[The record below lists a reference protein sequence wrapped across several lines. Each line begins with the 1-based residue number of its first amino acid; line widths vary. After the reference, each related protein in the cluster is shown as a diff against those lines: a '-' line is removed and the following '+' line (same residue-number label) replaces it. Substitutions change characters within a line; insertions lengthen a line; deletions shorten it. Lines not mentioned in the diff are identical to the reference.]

1 MAENSLQLP
10 CLGRLFQLGMLY
22 DCNSDQPISEITL
35 WDLETLKK
43 HKSCATK
50 FTSHQEILDSDT
62 LNEKY
67 NYLDITGDFKLSC
80 LAGLVKVSGSAG
92 FLKDN
97 VSSLKQVRVCFKYCS
112 NSKYEELDIDQLKD
126 IPCTHNTPATHV
138 VTGISYGADVIF
150 VFDYNLQKHEERQ
163 EIITFMK
170 NIVENLPFMH
180 VDTSG
185 NIKCNLEALNK
196 EKVDKIRCKLY
207 TDMRLESNPTTLQD
221 AIKAYRLLVE
231 QSSAKNNLLPK
242 KVWLHSLKILK
253 KKAFHN
259 HIEISASPI
268 IAIQSVI
275 ENLNALELKTDDLKA
290 NDTTVTFIVFQKELN
305 RYAACISQYKIG
317 LLHEVGALLPLVR
330 SGKKFESDL
339 INSMQKYSNS
349 IFSTTELDKW
359 LDSKQKEINVL
370 KGYLRGVEEVKHAFL
385 TDQLDEVTS
394 DLEYSYVV
402 CFEFN
407 VCGKHDE
414 YLEQLYAFSQSRQLR
429 SNQLKSKQ
437 PWYKNNTTRGKIKS
451 ELMKFKTFYEANK
464 NAPGTKYLL
473 THNIEE
479 EATEGAT
486 MCLYD
491 EGLREIFTPPDKC
504 AKPELIA
511 KSHDSLQIKWDQ
523 PHHGEITNYTIYY
536 NDNISSSWVK
546 ITTTNTNTMASITN
560 LQPDTEYR
568 FKVCANCKVG
578 IGEESI
584 LSDVFKTKYHISN
597 AVEEFKTHGKC
608 VKVGNPSIF
617 LIPSTLAHAYTSVNT
632 KQDNNPY
639 EQYLLTKTENITI
652 AKYDIG
658 QRKTFFTP
666 GSEKVLM
673 ILGATGCGKTTLI
686 NSMVNYLFG
695 TKFED
700 DFRLQLISEKTG
712 KSQAHSQTRC
722 ITSYTIY
729 KMEGFKL
736 SYPLTIVDTPGY
748 GDTEGIHRD
757 KIITQQIHAFFSQSG
772 EHGIDHLD
780 GVGFVAQSALARL
793 TQTQEYIFDSILS
806 LFGKDVKQNIFIM
819 VTFAD
824 AEEPPVMHAIRKAKI
839 GYKTYYKFNNSAV
852 FADKNCSGK
861 NFSSL
866 YWEMGYKSFE
876 EFFTKFSCSKE
887 VSLTCTRNVLDERKK
902 LDATVFAIQR
912 KIELGVAKLE
922 ELEQEKKVLYEHE
935 AKINASK
942 KFTYEIIMTKQRK
955 LNLKPGTYVT
965 NCVNCSFTCHYPC
978 YILDDKEK
986 FSCYAMEN
994 QYDKDTKCR
1003 VCTGH
1008 CHWSYHFNNG
1018 YRFEL
1023 YEETETRTSDEL
1035 KEKYQEGIEG
1045 RKTAQAMVDNIK
1057 RNINVT
1063 REDVKR
1069 KMKTVQSC
1077 LEKLDKIALRTNP
1090 LTEEDYIKMLIQS
1103 EEDQKRPGY
1112 LDRIKF
1118 YQEALQGAQIVSI
1131 AKGSTKQ
1138 SIMGEKYKHLMRAS
1152 K

>member
-1 MAENSLQLP
+1 MAVNSLQLP
-10 CLGRLFQLGMLY
+10 CLGRLFHLGMLY

-80 LAGLVKVSGSAG
+80 LAGLVKVSGSAE
-92 FLKDN
+92 FLKDD
-97 VSSLKQVRVCFKYCS
+97 VSSLKKVRVCFKYCS
-112 NSKYEELDIDQLKD
+112 NSKYEELDINNLKD
-126 IPCTHNTPATHV
+126 IPCIHSTPATHV
-138 VTGISYGADVIF
+138 VTGISYGADAIF
-150 VFDYNLQKHEERQ
+150 VFDYKMQKHEERQ
-163 EIITFMK
+163 EIITFIK
-170 NIVENLPFMH
+170 TIAKNLPFMH

-207 TDMRLESNPTTLQD
+207 TDMHLKSNPTTLQD

-231 QSSAKNNLLPK
+231 QTTTKNNLLPK
-242 KVWLHSLKILK
+242 KVWLHSLKIFK
-253 KKAFHN
+253 NKAFHN
-259 HIEISASPI
+259 HVEISACSI
-268 IAIQSVI
+268 TAVQSVI
-275 ENLNALELKTDDLKA
+275 ENLNALELKIDDLKA
-290 NDTTVTFIVFQKELN
+290 DDTTVTFTVFQKELN
-305 RYAACISQYKIG
+305 RFAAYISQYKIG
-317 LLHEVGALLPLVR
+317 LLHEVGVLLPLVR
-330 SGKKFESDL
+330 SGKKFDSDL
-339 INSMQKYSNS
+339 INSVQKYSNS
-349 IFSTTELDKW
+349 IFSTTELNKW
-359 LDSKQKEINVL
+359 LDSKQTEINVI
-370 KGYLRGVEEVKHAFL
+370 KGYLRGVEEVEHAFL

-394 DLEYSYVV
+394 DLEYGYVV

-407 VCGKHDE
+407 VCGKRDE

-429 SNQLKSKQ
+429 SDQLKSEK
-437 PWYKNNTTRGKIKS
+437 PWYKNNTTKAKIRS
-451 ELMKFKTFYEANK
+451 ELKKFKTFYEANK
-464 NAPGTKYLL
+464 NLPGTKYLL
-473 THNIEE
+473 THNTEE

-486 MCLYD
+486 ICLYD

-504 AKPELIA
+504 DKPKLIA
-511 KSHDSLQIKWDQ
+511 ESHDSLEIKWDQ
-523 PHHGEITNYTIYY
+523 PRYGEITNYTIYY
-536 NDNISSSWVK
+536 NDNISSSWTK
-546 ITTTNTNTMASITN
+546 ITTNNTSTMASITN
-560 LQPDTEYR
+560 LQPDTEYC
-568 FKVCANCKVG
+568 FKVCANCKLG

-584 LSDVFKTKYHISN
+584 LSDVFRTKHHISN
-597 AVEEFKTHGKC
+597 AVEEFKTYGKC
-608 VKVGNPSIF
+608 IKVGNPSIF
-617 LIPSTLAHAYTSVNT
+617 LIPSTLAHTSGNT
-632 KQDNNPY
+632 KDNNPY
-639 EQYLLTKTENITI
+639 EQYLLAKTENIPI
-652 AKYDIG
+652 AKYIIG
-658 QRKTFFTP
+658 PKKTFFTP

-673 ILGATGCGKTTLI
+673 ILGATGSGKTTLI

-695 TKFED
+695 VTFED
-700 DFRLQLISEKTG
+700 DFRLQLISENTG
-712 KSQAHSQTRC
+712 KSQAHSQTTC

-729 KMEGFKL
+729 KMKGFKL
-736 SYPLTIVDTPGY
+736 PYPLTIVDTPGFD
-748 GDTEGIHRD
+748 DTRGIQRD
-757 KIITQQIHAFFSQSG
+757 KIISKQIHTFFSQSG

-780 GVGFVAQSALARL
+780 GVGFVVQAALARL
-793 TQTQEYIFDSILS
+793 TSTQQYIFDSILS

-819 VTFAD
+819 ITFAD
-824 AEEPPVMHAIRKAKI
+824 AEEPPVMHSIKKI
-839 GYKTYYKFNNSAV
+839 DKNFKTYYKFNNSAV
-852 FADKNCSGK
+852 FADKI
-861 NFSSL
+861 SSDNKYFTAL
-866 YWEMGYKSFE
+866 FWEMGYKSFE

-922 ELEQEKKVLYEHE
+922 ELEKEKKVLYEHE
-935 AKINASK
+935 AKINANK
-942 KFTYEIIMTKQRK
+942 KFTYEITMTKQRK

-965 NCVNCSFTCHYPC
+965 NCVNCNFTCHYPC

-994 QYDKDTKCR
+994 QHDKDTKCGA
-1003 VCTGH
+1003 CTGH

-1063 REDVKR
+1063 REDVKK